1 MQRTIRMYEV
11 GFGDCFLLGFHDG
24 GSSAFVLIDCG
35 TITEKK
41 AQLDKIV
48 TDIIAESK
56 SKLALVIA
64 THRHKDH
71 VWGFDDPRWAD
82 VEVGEIWMPW
92 TEDPDDPRATQ
103 IRERQ
108 SALALALAGEPGDG
122 NPLERTLARE
132 SVRDAQARGLTA
144 MALNGMTN
152 EKAMTTL
159 HEGFAGAPPR
169 YFLPLKDK
177 IGEARKVAGV
187 SGVTFHVLGPTHDK
201 KALASMDPPEGAG
214 YLKWPT
220 RIPKRR
226 VGPPFPARYL
236 ITQQEYVPAPNE
248 GRQTFRVEER
258 AKVKKALEQPS
269 GVLAAALDKAINNTS
284 LVIVI
289 EVAGQFM
296 LFPGDAQW
304 GSWQAIMAD
313 SKCCAV
319 LEKVEVLKV
328 GHHGSHNATPRA
340 LIEEILVKQHTA
352 LFSTKP
358 VKQWPNIPREKL
370 LEALEA
376 RHVKIAR
383 TDQEPANGNG
393 FRVSKGLYIEWTA

>member
-1 MQRTIRMYEV
+1 M
-11 GFGDCFLLGFHDG
+11 
-24 GSSAFVLIDCG
+24 
-35 TITEKK
+35 
-41 AQLDKIV
+41 
-48 TDIIAESK
+48 
-56 SKLALVIA
+56 IA

-82 VEVGEIWMPW
+82 VEVGEVWMPW
-92 TEDPDDPRATQ
+92 TEDPNDPRATQ
-103 IRERQ
+103 IRDRQ
-108 SALALALAGEPGDG
+108 SALALALADEPSDR
-122 NPLERTLARE
+122 NPLERTPARE
-132 SVRDAQARGLTA
+132 SNNDAQERGLKA
-144 MALNGMTN
+144 MALNGLTN
-152 EKAMTTL
+152 EKAMATL
-159 HEGFAGAPPR
+159 HKGFAGTPLR
-169 YFLPLKDK
+169 HFLPLKDK
-177 IGEARKVAGV
+177 IGEARTVAGL
-187 SGVTFHVLGPTHDK
+187 SGVTFHVLGPTHDE

-214 YLKWPT
+214 YLRWPT
-220 RIPKRR
+220 RIPKRQI
-226 VGPPFPARYL
+226 GPPFPTRYL
-236 ITQQEYVPAPNE
+236 ITQPDYVPRTNE
-248 GRQTFRVEER
+248 GRETFRVEER
-258 AKVKKALEQPS
+258 ATVRKALEQPS

-304 GSWQAIMAD
+304 GSWQAIMAHP
-313 SKCCAV
+313 KGRTL

-340 LIEEILVKQHTA
+340 LIEEILVKQQTA

-370 LEALEA
+370 LEALDT
-376 RHVKIAR
+376 RHAKIAR